1 MENNE
6 LVIIGDVIKSRKKF
20 NPEKWDDFHHLIKQI
35 NEDFSSS
42 IKIPLTIYSGDSFGG
57 TCNSVGA
64 ATRIVLA
71 IQEYQKY
78 QKTRIVLIEDAIS
91 YGLDKN
97 NFLTLEGPALWKSQ
111 NLLDKLKKRQS
122 FFLADLQN
130 ELETN
135 TVNTILNLILSIRDD
150 WSEIEWEIYRNE
162 GLEIKQKVLAGKLG
176 VTQQYISKITKK
188 SKLKLIKEAEAKLEL
203 ILNGI
208 NNHIHND
215 Q

>member
-1 MENNE
+1 MKSIE

-20 NPEKWDDFHHLIKQI
+20 NPDKWDYFHHLINEI
-35 NEDFSSS
+35 NEKFSSS

-57 TCNSVGA
+57 TCNSIDA
-64 ATRIVLA
+64 ATKIVLA

-78 QKTRIVLIEDAIS
+78 QKTKIVLIEDEIS

-122 FFLADLQN
+122 FFLAELQN
-130 ELETN
+130 ELKTN
-135 TVNTILNLILSIRDD
+135 TINTILNLILSIRDD

-162 GLEIKQKVLAGKLG
+162 GLEMKQKVLANKLG

-188 SKLKLIKEAEAKLEL
+188 SKLKLVKEAETNLKL

-208 NNHIHND
+208 DNNIHKN
-215 Q
+215 